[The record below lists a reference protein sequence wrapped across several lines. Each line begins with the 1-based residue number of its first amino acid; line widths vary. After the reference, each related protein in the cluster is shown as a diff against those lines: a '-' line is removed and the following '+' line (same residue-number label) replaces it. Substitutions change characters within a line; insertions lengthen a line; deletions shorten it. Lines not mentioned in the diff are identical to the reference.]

1 MVITIR
7 IITGK
12 FKGRKLK
19 PPSDYEIRPKLDRVK
34 ESIFNSIG
42 NDIIGAAV
50 LDLFA
55 GTGSLG
61 IESLS
66 RGSEPVHFVDKSIQS
81 INLIRYNTQN
91 LKDID
96 GKYKI
101 IRSDVLKYL
110 EFYKDRKW
118 DIIFLDPPYKVSGSL
133 VKEIFNILAKKEISG
148 SDTLV
153 VYHYF
158 FKRDIEEEVRDF
170 KIIKQSFFGDKKV
183 AYLSPSN

>member
-1 MVITIR
+1 MVIAIR

-19 PPSDYEIRPKLDRVK
+19 PPSDYEIRPTLDRVK

-42 NDIIGAAV
+42 SKIIGAAV
-50 LDLFA
+50 LDLFS

-66 RGSEPVHFVDKSIQS
+66 RGSEPVYFIDKSIQS

-96 GKYKI
+96 GKYRI
-101 IRSDVLKYL
+101 IKSDALKFL
-110 EFYKDRKW
+110 RFCKDRKW

-133 VKEIFNILAKKEISG
+133 MKEIFDVLAKKEISG
-148 SDTLV
+148 SETLV
-153 VYHYF
+153 IYHYF
-158 FKRDIEEEVRDF
+158 FKRDIEEEVSDLK
-170 KIIKQSFFGDKKV
+170 KIKLSFFGDKKV
-183 AYLSPSN
+183 VYLSP